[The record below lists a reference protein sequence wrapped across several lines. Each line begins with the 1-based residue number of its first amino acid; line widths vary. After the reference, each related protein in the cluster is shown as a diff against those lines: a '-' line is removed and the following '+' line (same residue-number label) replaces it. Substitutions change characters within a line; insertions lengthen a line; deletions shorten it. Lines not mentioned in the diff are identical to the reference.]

1 MYFIYCIGFSI
12 FWKYFEKRKLTVF
25 LVTVDVIVAP
35 KNMTKM
41 SIYSNQN
48 NVMIFELKDRTVKG
62 FPLKYILGTWNCI
75 AWQKLYSIDHLES
88 FKLLLCF
95 LNAGLCICTFGIGY
109 ILKQKVIYVSE
120 PSEKRNI
127 KMRSVWGRRNRA
139 TLTTF
144 IHHTLSGYSHSFC
157 PLSLALHSELPLLC
171 QTYIFFYFFAIF
183 II

>member
-1 MYFIYCIGFSI
+1 
-12 FWKYFEKRKLTVF
+12 
-25 LVTVDVIVAP
+25 
-35 KNMTKM
+35 MTKM

-88 FKLLLCF
+88 FKLMLCF

-127 KMRSVWGRRNRA
+127 KMRSVWGRETEQRWQHSF
-139 TLTTF
+139 TTHYQAIPTHFVLFLSLYIQSYLYFVKLIYFF
-144 IHHTLSGYSHSFC
+144 IFLPYLSFKNLKPPVHTLSQEVSADNVN
-157 PLSLALHSELPLLC
+157 LV
-171 QTYIFFYFFAIF
+171 FF
-183 II
+183 